1 MSHQRRRGHLKIYLG
16 YAAGVGKTYRMLED
30 AHELKARG
38 IDVVLAF
45 LEPQGR
51 NDLMER
57 AKEFDTVPLLRVAC
71 RGSYTEE
78 MDVTGILSRRPKVCL
93 VDDLAHTNAPGS
105 ERQRRWQDI
114 QVLLD
119 GGVDVLTTMNVQDL
133 ASLSDQIW
141 QITGLRVRETVPD
154 WVFQEADEVVMV
166 DVTPRALI
174 HRLERG
180 VIYPPERAKAESGR
194 LFQEPTL
201 VALRELAIRQTAQ
214 ALEARATAK
223 KEQAELRAEK
233 ILVSVAADPST
244 AMLLRRA
251 RRMADYLHVA
261 CVASLCLAKRT
272 FLLCR
277 CKNARRSN
285 ATFVSPR
292 VYTLIRPSC
301 TAKTAQAR
309 WWNTRTRM
317 ESRRSSS
324 GPPSNLRGDGS
335 AGWTSR
341 TSCSIGRAIWK

>member
-1 MSHQRRRGHLKIYLG
+1 MSHQKRRGHLKIYLG

-30 AHELKARG
+30 ARELKARG
-38 IDVVLAF
+38 VDVVLAF

-51 NDLMER
+51 RDLTDR
-57 AKEFDTVPLLRVAC
+57 AKEFETVPLLRVAC

-78 MDVTGILSRRPKVCL
+78 IDVSALLQRRPKVCI

-105 ERQRRWQDI
+105 ERRRRWQDV

-133 ASLSDQIW
+133 ASLSDQIL

-154 WVFQEADEVVMV
+154 WVFQLADEVVMV
-166 DVTPRALI
+166 DVTPRALL

-180 VIYPPERAKAESGR
+180 AIYPSEKAKAESAR

-223 KEQAELRAEK
+223 KEHAESRAEK
-233 ILVSVAADPST
+233 ILVNVTADPST

-251 RRMADYLHVA
+251 RRVADYLHAA
-261 CVASLCLAKRT
+261 CIAV
-272 FLLCR
+272 
-277 CKNARRSN
+277 
-285 ATFVSPR
+285 FVSKGKDLSALPAQQR
-292 VYTLIRPSC
+292 QAIERHFNFAENLHIDTAVVQGKNRADTL
-301 TAKTAQAR
+301 
-309 WWNTRTRM
+309 
-317 ESRRSSS
+317 
-324 GPPSNLRGDGS
+324 
-335 AGWTSR
+335 
-341 TSCSIGRAIWK
+341 